1 MEKSDN
7 KTKFVPR
14 KLGSG
19 FMLVQSPS
27 ADVSFWRRFPHPWFF
42 SSQLNKLRA
51 GAWLI
56 LGLQCPVI
64 YYKVT

>member
-27 ADVSFWRRFPHPWFF
+27 ADVRFW
-42 SSQLNKLRA
+42 
-51 GAWLI
+51 
-56 LGLQCPVI
+56 
-64 YYKVT
+64 

>member
-27 ADVSFWRRFPHPWFF
+27 ADVSFWRRFP
-42 SSQLNKLRA
+42 SSLVLLLA
-51 GAWLI
+51 A
-56 LGLQCPVI
+56 
-64 YYKVT
+64 